1 MGAVAGLFIPD
12 DAPWPRIDPTD
23 PSYRA
28 DLENTLAH
36 FGAGRARVVHR
47 HHH

>member
-1 MGAVAGLFIPD
+1 VPD
-12 DAPWPRIDPTD
+12 DHPWPQVNPTD
-23 PSYRA
+23 AAYLA

-36 FGAGRARVVHR
+36 FGAGTAAMAHR